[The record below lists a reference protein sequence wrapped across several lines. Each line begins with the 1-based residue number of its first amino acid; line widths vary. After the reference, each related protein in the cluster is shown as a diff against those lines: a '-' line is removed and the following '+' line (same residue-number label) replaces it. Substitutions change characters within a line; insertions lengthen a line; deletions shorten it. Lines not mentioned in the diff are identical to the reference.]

1 MLIINISIKLVNAL
15 DQNIQYL
22 INKIGMLEFQEKDF
36 EISFN
41 NMVDDYVT
49 LYEHMASSGVNM
61 EIFNQFSS
69 TLVNY
74 IEKFNINH
82 SQPQYILLNDLFPQF
97 YIIKAVVKLSGC
109 KYFVNNYAGKRIL
122 TITGYEEVNL
132 GIELDILNI
141 NNYGFDFINIKCKEY
156 EEIKAGL
163 IYLSV
168 SRSIILPSSYPSRN
182 GIETFQPESFLNLEN
197 NDFSLISDDCWGG
210 FLYKQLGL
218 SYNTPFMWMYIRNN
232 DYLKLIS
239 DIPYYLNQKLKFISI
254 PGYNHPIGL
263 LDDVYIFFNH
273 YRNAEE
279 AEGKWKKRLERFNWD
294 NIYYKFSAVCEEDAS
309 IFNTILKD
317 TDKKVSF
324 SHQAYDY
331 PHNIHLKGWQDKE
344 VRHQYAG
351 FYQYLHLNSNKYFDA
366 VEWLN
371 GSENFRI
378 QHNERVD

>member
-1 MLIINISIKLVNAL
+1 MNVI
-15 DQNIQYL
+15 DQNIRYL
-22 INKIGMLEFQEKDF
+22 NRKIEMLEFQEKDF

-41 NMVDDYVT
+41 NMVDNYVT
-49 LYEHMASSGVNM
+49 LYEHVAGSGINM

-69 TLVNY
+69 TLVDY
-74 IEKFNINH
+74 IEKFNISH
-82 SQPQYILLNDLFPQF
+82 SQFQYILLNELFPQF
-97 YIIKAVVKLSGC
+97 YIIKAVMKLSGY

-122 TITGYEEVNL
+122 TITGQEEVNL

-141 NNYGFDFINIKCKEY
+141 NNYGFDFINIKCEEY
-156 EEIKAGL
+156 EEVVAGL

-168 SRSIILPSSYPSRN
+168 SDNIILPSSYPSRN
-182 GIETFQPESFLNLEN
+182 SIETFQPESFLNLKN
-197 NDFSLISDDCWGG
+197 KNFSLISDDCWGG

-218 SYNTPFMWMYIRNN
+218 SYNTPFMWLYIRNN

-239 DIPYYLNQKLKFISI
+239 DVAYYLNQKIKFINI

-263 LDDVYIFFNH
+263 LGDVHIFFNH

-294 NIYYKFSAVCEEDAS
+294 NIYYKFSAVSEEDAS
-309 IFNTILKD
+309 IFNVILKE

-324 SHQAYDY
+324 SPQAYDY
-331 PHNIHLKGWQDKE
+331 PQNIHLTGWQDE
-344 VRHQYAG
+344 EARRQYVG
-351 FYQYLHLNSNKYFDA
+351 FYQYLHLHSNKYFDA

-371 GSENFRI
+371 GSGNFRI
-378 QHNERVD
+378 QHNERID